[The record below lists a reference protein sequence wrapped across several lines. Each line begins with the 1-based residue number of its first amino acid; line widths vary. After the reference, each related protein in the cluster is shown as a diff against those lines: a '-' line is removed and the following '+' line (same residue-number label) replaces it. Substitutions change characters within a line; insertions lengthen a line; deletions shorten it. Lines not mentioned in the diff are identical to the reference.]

1 MSKKNRT
8 ITVTAKV
15 TKHEA
20 EVIRDFC
27 SQFDTNMGDLVT
39 ELIFYAIENA
49 PIKNEAPTLVL
60 GALHFPFKVDN
71 RNLRGVR
78 PGTKKNMRK

>member
-15 TKHEA
+15 NKE
-20 EVIRDFC
+20 ESELIRDFC
-27 SQFDTNMGDLVT
+27 SQFDRPMGDMVR

-49 PIKNEAPTLVL
+49 PIKNETPILVL
-60 GALHFPFKVDN
+60 DDLRIPFNVDN

-78 PGTKKNMRK
+78 PGTKKRRK

>member
-1 MSKKNRT
+1 MSKKSRA

-15 TKHEA
+15 NKNESDL
-20 EVIRDFC
+20 IRDFC
-27 SQFDTNMGDLVT
+27 SQFEMNMGDLVR

-49 PIKNEAPTLVL
+49 PIKNETPILVL
-60 GALHFPFKVDN
+60 DDLRIPFSVDN

-78 PGTKKNMRK
+78 PGTKKRRK